1 MSVEAVVLALAEA
14 LEIIAIAVV
23 AIGAAATLWR
33 LILAAVTRRRISFN
47 GVRLDLARYLAL
59 ALEFLLAADIV
70 QTTAAPSWTT
80 LGELAAIAAIRTA
93 LNYFLAR
100 EMREER
106 QSGGRVWAAPERQR
120 S

>member
-1 MSVEAVVLALAEA
+1 MEIRSIVLALGEALEAIAIVLVTIGAAVVLWRL
-14 LEIIAIAVV
+14 
-23 AIGAAATLWR
+23 AAA
-33 LILAAVTRRRISFN
+33 AVMRRRISFN
-47 GVRLDLARYLAL
+47 GVRLELARFLAL

-70 QTTAAPSWTT
+70 QTTAEPSWTT

-106 QSGGRVWAAPERQR
+106 QIGARPWGAPERQR